1 MYQENQFKT
10 FNIWRDQDVIHVF
23 LSVPSKKYNQFTK
36 TIYYVKK
43 ILGLNFDIEYDGS
56 QIYFLLTDFD
66 EYKEFKAYF
75 YRYLCCFK
83 EEH

>member
-36 TIYYVKK
+36 TIYHVKK

-75 YRYLCCFK
+75 YRYLCCFN
-83 EEH
+83 EEN

>member
-66 EYKEFKAYF
+66 EYK
-75 YRYLCCFK
+75 
-83 EEH
+83 

>member
-66 EYKEFKAYF
+66 EYKEIKAYF
-75 YRYLCCFK
+75 YRNLCCF
-83 EEH
+83 